1 MPICP
6 HSTDLALLMDRLGIV
21 VVEPDAN
28 LPNVNW
34 PEASGAAGPLGVAA
48 CDLGGWVGSSCCC
61 STAFFSACA
70 HRSLPTSCHPHTGH
84 PALSSPQGA
93 EPALMPVFDHP
104 YGIIGGQV

>member
-1 MPICP
+1 
-6 HSTDLALLMDRLGIV
+6 MDRLGIV

-34 PEASGAAGPLGVAA
+34 PEASGAVGPLGVAA
-48 CDLGGWVGSSCCC
+48 CDLGGWVGSTSCC
-61 STAFFSACA
+61 STAFISAPA
-70 HRSLPTSCHPHTGH
+70 HCSLPTSCRPHWP